1 MTPHMPRKMLWLVCL
16 VLPLG
21 CAPDG
26 RTDIFSTDSTTAT
39 VRLLTAGAAA
49 SPTRPATISETLPNQ
64 ARAAPTTS
72 SIVRGDGQLINAP
85 ANATRGANIVGGDAI
100 SLNFV
105 NAPVAEVAAAVLG
118 DFLKL
123 NYLVAGNVQGSVT
136 LQTSAPLPRA
146 AVLPALE
153 TAFQLGGLALVNSP
167 AGWRVVPIND
177 AARADPALRIA
188 GGQRG
193 PGYGVEIVPL
203 RYIGAEQMQLLLDP
217 IMPHGALLRADPAHN
232 LLLLAGTGAERA
244 AIEEN
249 IQIFDIDTLAGM
261 SFAMF
266 TLGAGEARAVA
277 RDLAEA
283 LGPNLAGMVR
293 IMPIPRLNALLV
305 ISPQPR
311 YLDQIKG
318 WVMRLDQPARGE
330 DRRLHIYHVQN
341 SRAKDLAS
349 VLARVLGGDADT
361 AATGAQ
367 PAASPPGTPSGALP
381 SAATA
386 ADPSAKA
393 GALGDLLGDVGTG
406 AIKIVP
412 DVTNNVLLIYATARD
427 YTMITA
433 ALASLDVAPTQ
444 VLIEATIAEVTLTKS
459 LNFGLQYFFQ
469 SGGSQFIQSFGT
481 TSAIAASFP
490 GAAYILNSG
499 ATPQIIVNALEA
511 ITHVN
516 VVSDPEILVL
526 NNQTAELK
534 VGDQVPVAVQS
545 AVSVITPGAPVV
557 NSIEFRD
564 TGVILRVTPRVNR
577 NGLVMMDV
585 SQEVSDVA
593 TTTSSTLN
601 SPTIQQRKITSS
613 IAVQD
618 GETVALGGLI
628 KDSDQRAKSGIP
640 YIKDIPVLGSL
651 VSDIANSDTR
661 TELLV
666 MLTPRVVRDAHTLR
680 GITSE
685 MRDHIA
691 ATRPLLANPN

>member
-1 MTPHMPRKMLWLVCL
+1 MLPPRRLIGLLCL

-26 RTDIFSTDSTTAT
+26 QSDIFSTDATTAT
-39 VRLLTAGAAA
+39 TRLLTAG
-49 SPTRPATISETLPNQ
+49 PTKTRPSPSPISETLPNRT
-64 ARAAPTTS
+64 RAAPTIST
-72 SIVRGDGQLINAP
+72 IIPGNGRLIGSP
-85 ANATRGANIVGGDAI
+85 VPMPRGAEIVGGDAI

-123 NYLVAGNVQGSVT
+123 NYLVAGNVSGSVT

-146 AVLPALE
+146 SVLPALE

-167 AGWRVVPIND
+167 AGWRVVPISD
-177 AARADPALRIA
+177 AARADPSLRTA
-188 GGQRG
+188 GAQAHG

-203 RYIGAEQMQLLLDP
+203 HYIGAEQMQLLLDP
-217 IMPHGALLRADPAHN
+217 IMPHGALLRADPAHQ
-232 LLLLAGTGAERA
+232 LLMLAGTGAERA

-249 IQIFDIDTLAGM
+249 IQLFDVDSLAGM

-266 TLGAGEARAVA
+266 TLGAGESRAVA
-277 RDLAEA
+277 HDLTEA
-283 LGPNLAGMVR
+283 LGPTLTGMVR

>member
-1 MTPHMPRKMLWLVCL
+1 MTPHMPRKMLWLLCL

-26 RTDIFSTDSTTAT
+26 RPDIFSTDTTTAT

-49 SPTRPATISETLPNQ
+49 SPTRPAPISETLPNQ

-85 ANATRGANIVGGDAI
+85 DTATRGANIVGGDAI

-311 YLDQIKG
+311 YLEQVRG
-318 WVMRLDQPARGE
+318 WVTRLDQPARGE

-341 SRAKDLAS
+341 SRAKDLAG
-349 VLARVLGGDADT
+349 VLARVLGGSDTDAT
-361 AATGAQ
+361 SAPGGSP
-367 PAASPPGTPSGALP
+367 PAAPPPGALP
-381 SAATA
+381 ASPAG
-386 ADPSAKA
+386 ADQAGKA
-393 GALGDLLGDVGTG
+393 GALGDLLGDLGAG

-427 YTMITA
+427 YSMITA
-433 ALASLDVAPTQ
+433 ALASLDIAPTQ

-469 SGGSQFIQSFGT
+469 SGGSQFIQSFGAS
-481 TSAIAASFP
+481 SAISAAFP
-490 GAAYILNSG
+490 GAGYILNSG
-499 ATPQIIVNALEA
+499 ATPQLIINALET
-511 ITHVN
+511 ITRVN

-628 KDSDQRAKSGIP
+628 KDSDQRANSGIP
-640 YIKDIPVLGSL
+640 YLKDIPILGALASN
-651 VSDIANSDTR
+651 IANSDTR

-666 MLTPRVVRDAHTLR
+666 MLTPRVVRDAQTLR

-691 ATRPLLANPN
+691 ATRPLLARPN